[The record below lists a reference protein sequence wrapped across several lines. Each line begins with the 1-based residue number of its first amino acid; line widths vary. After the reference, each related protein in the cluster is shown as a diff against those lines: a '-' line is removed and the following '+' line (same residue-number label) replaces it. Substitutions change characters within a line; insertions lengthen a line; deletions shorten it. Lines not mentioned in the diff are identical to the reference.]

1 MKRLVL
7 PDEIKN
13 LEPNS
18 CFVKLCGNYLITKL
32 KVKLQAR
39 TTQAIV
45 QKKTTIDQKEPILT
59 PTIVNDTP
67 SIDHPINNNDKIKAF
82 EDHNPKKA
90 LLMKLKN
97 NQKTDGSN
105 RSN

>member
-18 CFVKLCGNYLITKL
+18 CFVKLCGNYPITRL
-32 KVKLQAR
+32 KVDLQAR
-39 TTQAIV
+39 TTQAITT
-45 QKKTTIDQKEPILT
+45 KKITIDQKEPIPT
-59 PTIVNDTP
+59 PPIVNDTT
-67 SIDHPINNNDKIKAF
+67 SIDHPINNSKIKVS
-82 EDHNPKKA
+82 EDHRYKKA

-97 NQKTDGSN
+97 NQKN
-105 RSN
+105 